1 MKTICLELD
10 FISRIN
16 GIGHDSAET
25 INQFLT
31 IMKTRSIKKIIHA
44 QKVNMGGFIVEQ
56 ALPLGSVDMI
66 DPFLL
71 IHHASKDYEEGSN
84 ERDLGVGP
92 HPHRGFSPVTFVFEG
107 EVHHRDSRGNSSVV
121 QAGGTQWMHSGLGII
136 HSERPSKKLAT
147 DGGTMEIIQFWV
159 NVPGKYKMV
168 QPEYIPLTEKDTPTK
183 VLKDKKSNIQ
193 LIAGRFEDLT
203 GPVQPYSP
211 LLIMRLNLKKDAVVG
226 IPIPEN
232 FNALVYQLDG
242 KLEFNNEHEGVVKQ
256 LTWFEQDGD
265 GIEVK
270 ALEDTRA
277 ILLAGTPIS
286 EEVVTHGPFV
296 MNTESQILEAMR
308 DYQLG
313 KMGMLAEDFS

>member
-1 MKTICLELD
+1 
-10 FISRIN
+10 
-16 GIGHDSAET
+16 
-25 INQFLT
+25 
-31 IMKTRSIKKIIHA
+31 MKTRSVKKIIHA

-71 IHHASKDYEEGSN
+71 IHHASKEYEAGSY

-121 QAGGTQWMHSGLGII
+121 QAGGTQWMHSGMGIV

-159 NVPGKYKMV
+159 NVPGKFKMV
-168 QPEYIPLTEKDTPTK
+168 QPEYVPLTKNTTPTK
-183 VLKDKKSNIQ
+183 VLGDKKSSIQ
-193 LIAGRFEDLT
+193 VIAGKFEDLT
-203 GPVQPYSP
+203 GPVSPYSP
-211 LLIMRLNLKKDAVVG
+211 LQIIRLNLKKNAAVE
-226 IPIPEN
+226 IPIPKN

-242 KLEFNNEHEGVVKQ
+242 KLEFNNEHDGIVKQ
-256 LTWFEQDGD
+256 LTWFERDGD

-270 ALEDTRA
+270 AIVDTRA
-277 ILLAGTPIS
+277 ILLAGMPIS
-286 EEVVTHGPFV
+286 EEVVAQGPFV
-296 MNTESQILEAMR
+296 MNTKSQILEAMR
-308 DYQLG
+308 DYQMG
-313 KMGMLAEDFS
+313 KMGMLMENFS